1 VDTRSKIITPEEAI
15 GAAVRAREQGSAV
28 ALVTGY
34 FDPLVAAHA
43 RRLEEIGAGDRTVI
57 VVVNS
62 PVKPVLPARARAE
75 LAAALRVVDYVVI
88 SEEPAPPTWMERLA
102 PDAVFR
108 EEAADEVRTGDLIKH
123 VQSRH
128 Q

>member
-1 VDTRSKIITPEEAI
+1 MV
-15 GAAVRAREQGSAV
+15 
-28 ALVTGY
+28 LVTGH
-34 FDPLVAAHA
+34 FDPLLAAHA
-43 RRLEEIGAGDRTVI
+43 RRMEEIAAEGGIVI
-57 VVVNS
+57 ARIET
-62 PVKPVLPARARAE
+62 PARPVLAARARAE

-88 SEEPAPPTWMERLA
+88 SEEPAPPDWMERLA
-102 PDAVFR
+102 PNAVFR

>member
-15 GAAVRAREQGSAV
+15 SVAGRARGQGNRV
-28 ALVTGY
+28 VLVTGY

-43 RRLEEIGAGDRTVI
+43 RRLEEIAAGDRTVI
-57 VVVNS
+57 VVVNN
-62 PVKPVLPARARAE
+62 PVKAVLPARARAE
-75 LAAALRVVDYVVI
+75 LAAALRAVDYVVI
-88 SEEPAPPTWMERLA
+88 SEEPAPRMWMERLA

-108 EEAADEVRTGDLIKH
+108 EEAADEARTGDLIKH